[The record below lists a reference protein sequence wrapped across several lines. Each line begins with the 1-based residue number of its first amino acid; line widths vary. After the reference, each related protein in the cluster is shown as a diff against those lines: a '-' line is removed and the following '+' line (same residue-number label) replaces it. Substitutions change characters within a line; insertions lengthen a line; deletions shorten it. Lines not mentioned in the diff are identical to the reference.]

1 MSTSLSGS
9 TALVTGSTSGIGK
22 ATALHL
28 AELGAHV
35 LVSGRDVARGEA
47 VVAVIRAAGGKA
59 DFLAAD
65 LADVTAARDLAQRA
79 LDAGGGRVDI
89 LVNNA
94 GVFPFGSTVE
104 FADDD
109 FDAVVAVNLKT
120 PFALV
125 QALAPGMV
133 ERGGGTIVNVS
144 SAGGQKGMAV
154 AGVYSAS
161 KAALDQL
168 TRSWAAEFGPS
179 GVRVNAVSPGPVRT
193 EGTEPFGEFIDE
205 LVKHDAGRPGLAARG
220 DRRRDRLPGRPR
232 GEQHSRH
239 RARGR
244 RWIPRGLTLRQIG
257 APFVRG
263 PDGRR
268 PCRRTGPARRRRA
281 GRPTPGV
288 PA

>member
-1 MSTSLSGS
+1 MSASLSGS
-9 TALVTGSTSGIGK
+9 TALVTGATSGIGK

-28 AELGAHV
+28 ADLGAHV
-35 LVSGRDVARGEA
+35 LVSGRNVERGEA
-47 VVAVIRAAGGKA
+47 VVATIRAAGGKA

-65 LADVTAARDLAQRA
+65 LADVIAARDLAQRA

-94 GVFPFGSTVE
+94 GIFPFGLTHE

-109 FDAVVAVNLKT
+109 FDAIVAVNLKT

-133 ERGGGTIVNVS
+133 KRGDGAIVNVS
-144 SAGGQKGMAV
+144 SAAGQRGMAV

-193 EGTEPFGEFIDE
+193 EGTEPVAEFIDE
-205 LVKHDAGRPGLAARG
+205 LVRSTPGGRVSRPEEIAAAIGFLAGPGASNIHGTVLAVDGGYLAA
-220 DRRRDRLPGRPR
+220 
-232 GEQHSRH
+232 
-239 RARGR
+239 
-244 RWIPRGLTLRQIG
+244 
-257 APFVRG
+257 
-263 PDGRR
+263 
-268 PCRRTGPARRRRA
+268 
-281 GRPTPGV
+281 
-288 PA
+288 